1 MINTSIIKCG
11 HSFCEKCI
19 LDIINNSNR
28 CPLCKA
34 PSKKEDVM
42 KNYTLDEIK
51 NEIVKERS
59 IRESENIESKYKEYS
74 KNNEDSKNTG
84 EVVTE
89 LHKIFFNNLKDV
101 FNQYENFFHNLDK
114 ETNKQIQ
121 DINDKVIFQNGAK
134 DGIMNLE
141 YDLSIEGKK
150 IMILIY
156 NFHLTR

>member
-1 MINTSIIKCG
+1 MVNTSIIKCG

-59 IRESENIESKYKEYS
+59 LRESENIENKYKEYS
-74 KNNEDSKNTG
+74 KNNEDNKNTG

-101 FNQYENFFHNLDK
+101 FNQYENFFYNLDK
-114 ETNKQIQ
+114 ETDKQIQ
-121 DINDKVIFQNGAK
+121 DIKNKILCENGGK
-134 DGIMNLE
+134 DGVMNLE
-141 YDLSIEGKK
+141 NDLSVEGN
-150 IMILIY
+150 IIVNLY
-156 NFHLTR
+156 FFL